1 MTRTARCV
9 LGLRV
14 MRAATSHPTDLP
26 ATPTDNTQFEEKT
39 NNVLCVGVACSVLC
53 ALQRMNPP
61 HSQLQQI
68 SRSLRRKV
76 RVICWSCVFTVAL
89 PPNTPH
95 PQLQRISRSLRRQQN
110 YALPVGVA
118 CSVFCASQ
126 TPTSYLELS
135 IISCILRS
143 FFVHANSGS
152 LRYEIAYPFALVKHF
167 RANGIMLSAS
177 PRNP

>member
-14 MRAATSHPTDLP
+14 ICAAPSHPTDLP
-26 ATPTDNTQFEEKT
+26 ATPTDNTQFEETTK
-39 NNVLCVGVACSVLC
+39 
-53 ALQRMNPP
+53 
-61 HSQLQQI
+61 
-68 SRSLRRKV
+68 LRV
-76 RVICWSCVFTVAL
+76 TCWGC
-89 PPNTPH
+89 
-95 PQLQRISRSLRRQQN
+95 
-110 YALPVGVA
+110 
-118 CSVFCASQ
+118 VFCALRASTHEPTPLTTPTDITQFEEKSTRYLLELRVHCCPTSQHTAPATPTDNTQLGENDGQRVMCWTCVFCALRVQ